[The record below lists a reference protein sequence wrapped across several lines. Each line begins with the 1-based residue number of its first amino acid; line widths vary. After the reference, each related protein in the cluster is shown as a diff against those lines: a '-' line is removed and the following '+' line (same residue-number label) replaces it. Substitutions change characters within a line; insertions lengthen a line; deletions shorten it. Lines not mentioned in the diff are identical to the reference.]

1 MMIREKKTVRQ
12 TVWLNDE
19 QLQILKRLAARYS
32 LKRAEIMRLALLD
45 FARTKGVFATAK
57 RTGGRTAR

>member
-1 MMIREKKTVRQ
+1 MIREKKTIRQ

-19 QLQILKRLAARYS
+19 QLEILKRLAARYA

-45 FARTKGVFATAK
+45 FARTKGIFATGK
-57 RTGGRTAR
+57 PRKLRRRI